1 MIGQIVSHYRIIE
14 RLGDGG
20 MGVVYKA
27 EDTHLGRFVALKFL
41 PDEVARDPQ
50 SLERFRREARAASA
64 LNHPHIL
71 TVYEFASEAGREFI
85 ASELVEGKTIRAL
98 IREGFTA
105 AKAIDVVRQ
114 VLEAL
119 KTAHQAG
126 IIHRDLKPENIMV
139 RSDGYAKV
147 LDFGLA
153 KLVSTQ
159 FNGEGTTN
167 LTSDG
172 QLLGTVLYMSPE
184 QARGEPAD
192 SRSDL
197 FSMGIVLYEMLAG
210 VHPWKRKSPID
221 TLHAILYDDPPAADF
236 GGHLAPILQ
245 KALRKSPSERFQSA
259 EAMLAALSGFVEL
272 VSASPPLR
280 SEPSIAVL
288 PFVFLSP
295 VEEKEAL
302 SLGFADALITTLGS
316 VRNLIARPTSAIL
329 NYQGGSDPSSIA
341 RDLAVQ
347 YVLQGNILKLGTQW
361 RVSIQLYDA
370 ESRKMVFSQKYDFTQ
385 SNVFE
390 IQDEIAA
397 RVAAS
402 LERRLGAPLPARDRY
417 SSDAQ
422 AYDDYLKGLR
432 YSYRDIREPLESA
445 AEYFSR
451 AVKRDPEFALAHA
464 MLSATALALYFGYD
478 PRRTWLMQA
487 ETHCQRAHE
496 LDPDLAEASM
506 AKAMILWSTARNFQH
521 SEALACLEKALTL
534 QPNLD
539 HAWNRAGTICSHTG
553 RIPEALA
560 AFEKSRRVN
569 PFNTGHHGVVQAFL
583 WSGQYGRAAA
593 ELQGWKSVSPESKYV
608 SWFLPQP
615 ALLTGDFDLAERL
628 LRESLERFPGEP
640 LLISMEGLLHAFRG
654 NSRAALDCAQRAC
667 RFPHSFGHT
676 HHTYYQLA
684 GIHAVLGDTA
694 QGMQWLE
701 RSVES
706 GFPCWTFFRL
716 DPSLSNLRPLPEF
729 QSLTSGLEK
738 EFSSLPI
745 HLSGQ
750 SH

>member
-27 EDTHLGRFVALKFL
+27 EDIHLGRFVALKFL

-71 TVYEFASEAGREFI
+71 TVYEFASEGGREFI
-85 ASELVEGKTIRAL
+85 ACELVEGKTIRAL
-98 IREGFTA
+98 IREGFPA
-105 AKAIDVVRQ
+105 VKAIDVVRQ

-119 KTAHQAG
+119 KTTHQAG

-147 LDFGLA
+147 LDFGLS
-153 KLVSTQ
+153 KLISTN
-159 FNGEGTTN
+159 FSGEGTTN

-184 QARGEPAD
+184 QARGEAAD

-210 VHPWKRKSPID
+210 VHPWKRRSPID

-245 KALRKSPSERFQSA
+245 KALRKSPSERFQCA
-259 EAMLAALSGFVEL
+259 EDMLAALSRSGP
-272 VSASPPLR
+272 VSTSPSFR

-288 PFVFLSP
+288 PFVFLSA

-329 NYQGGSDPSSIA
+329 NYQGGNDPSSIA

-347 YVLQGNILKLGTQW
+347 YVLQGNILKLGSQW

-370 ESRKMVFSQKYDFTQ
+370 EARKMVFSQKYEFNQ

-397 RVAAS
+397 RVATS
-402 LERRLGAPLPARDRY
+402 LERKLGAPLSARDRY
-417 SSDAQ
+417 SSDPG

-432 YSYRDIREPLESA
+432 FSYHDLREPLESA
-445 AEYFSR
+445 AECFSR
-451 AVKRDPEFALAHA
+451 AVERDPEFALAHA
-464 MLSATALALYFGYD
+464 MLSHTALTLYFGYD

-487 ETHCQRAHE
+487 ETHCQRALQ
-496 LDPDLAEASM
+496 LDPELAEAIM
-506 AKAMILWSTARNFQH
+506 AKAMILWSPSKNFQH
-521 SEALACLEKALTL
+521 SDALACLEKALTL

-553 RIPEALA
+553 RIPEAIA

-569 PFNTGHHGVVQAFL
+569 PFNTGHHSVVQAFL
-583 WSGQYGRAAA
+583 WSGQYARAAA
-593 ELQGWKSVSPESKYV
+593 ELETWKTVSPESKYV
-608 SWFLPQP
+608 CWFLPQP
-615 ALLTGDFDLAERL
+615 ALLTGDFDVAERQ

-654 NSRAALDCAQRAC
+654 NSGAALDCAQRAC

-706 GFPCWTFFRL
+706 GFPCWTFFQL
-716 DPSLSNLRPLPEF
+716 DPSLSNLRPLAEF
-729 QSLTSGLEK
+729 QSLTNGLEG

-745 HLSGQ
+745 HLSGT

>member
-14 RLGDGG
+14 RLGEGG

-85 ASELVEGKTIRAL
+85 VTELIEGKTIRAL
-98 IREGFTA
+98 VCEGLPAT
-105 AKAIDVVRQ
+105 KAVEVVRQ

-126 IIHRDLKPENIMV
+126 IVHRDLKPENIMV
-139 RSDGYAKV
+139 RSDGYVKV

-153 KLVSTQ
+153 KLPFTR
-159 FNGEGTTN
+159 FNREETES

-184 QARGEPAD
+184 QARGEAAD
-192 SRSDL
+192 CRSDL
-197 FSMGIVLYEMLAG
+197 FSLGIVLYEMLTGA
-210 VHPWKRKSPID
+210 HPWKRKSPID
-221 TLHAILYDDPPAADF
+221 TLHAILYEDPAAADF
-236 GGHLAPILQ
+236 GPHLAPILH

-259 EAMLAALSGFVEL
+259 EEMLASLSGSGSL
-272 VSASPPLR
+272 AAISPTFR

-288 PFVFLSP
+288 PFVFLGP

-316 VRNLIARPTSAIL
+316 VRNLIVRPTSAIL

-370 ESRKMVFSQKYDFTQ
+370 ESRKMVFSQKYDFNQ

-390 IQDEIAA
+390 IQDEIGA
-397 RVAAS
+397 RVASS
-402 LERRLGAPLPARDRY
+402 LERQLGMPLPARDRY
-417 SSDAQ
+417 SSDPQ

-432 YSYRDIREPLESA
+432 ASYRDILEPLESA
-445 AEYFSR
+445 AELFSR
-451 AVKRDPEFALAHA
+451 AVQRDPEFALAHA
-464 MLSATALALYFGYD
+464 MLSHTALALYFGYD
-478 PRRTWLMQA
+478 PRRTWLMKA
-487 ETHCQRAHE
+487 ETHCQRALQ
-496 LDPDLAEASM
+496 LDPELAEAIM
-506 AKAMILWSTARNFQH
+506 AKGMILWSPSRNFQH
-521 SEALACLEKALTL
+521 AEALACLEKALNL

-539 HAWNRAGTICSHTG
+539 HAWNRAGTICTHVG
-553 RIPEALA
+553 RIPEAIA
-560 AFEKSRRVN
+560 AFGKSRRVN
-569 PFNTGHHGVVQAFL
+569 PFNTAHHSVVQAFL
-583 WSGQYGRAAA
+583 WSGDYGRAAA
-593 ELQGWKSVSPESKYV
+593 ELEVWKSASPESKYV
-608 SWFLPQP
+608 CWYLPQP
-615 ALLTGDFDLAERL
+615 ALLMGDFDLAERQ

-640 LLISMEGLLHAFRG
+640 LLVTMEGLLQAFRG
-654 NSRAALDCAQRAC
+654 NSGAALDCAQRAC
-667 RFPHSFGHT
+667 HFPDSFGHT

-694 QGMQWLE
+694 QAMQWLE

-716 DPSLSNLRPLPEF
+716 DPSLTNLRLLPEF
-729 QSLTSGLEK
+729 QSLTNGLEK

-745 HLSGQ
+745 HL
-750 SH
+750 

>member
-14 RLGDGG
+14 RLGEGG

-27 EDTHLGRFVALKFL
+27 EDSHLGRFVALKFL

-71 TVYEFASEAGREFI
+71 TVYEFASEVGREFI
-85 ASELVEGKTIRAL
+85 VTELIEGKTIRAL
-98 IREGFTA
+98 VCNGLPAT
-105 AKAIDVVRQ
+105 KAVEVVRQ

-126 IIHRDLKPENIMV
+126 IVHRDLKPENIMV
-139 RSDGYAKV
+139 RSDGYVKV

-153 KLVSTQ
+153 KLPFTR
-159 FNGEGTTN
+159 FNGEETAS

-184 QARGEPAD
+184 QARGEAAD
-192 SRSDL
+192 CRSDL
-197 FSMGIVLYEMLAG
+197 FSMGIVLYEMLTG
-210 VHPWKRKSPID
+210 THPWKRKSPLD
-221 TLHAILYDDPPAADF
+221 TLHAILYEDPPAADF
-236 GGHLAPILQ
+236 GPYLAPILH

-259 EAMLAALSGFVEL
+259 EEMLASLSGSGSL
-272 VSASPPLR
+272 AAISPTFR

-288 PFVFLSP
+288 PFVFLGP

-316 VRNLIARPTSAIL
+316 VRNLIVRPTSAIL

-390 IQDEIAA
+390 IQDEIGA
-397 RVAAS
+397 RVASS
-402 LERRLGAPLPARDRY
+402 LERKLGVPLPARDRY
-417 SSDAQ
+417 SSDPQ

-432 YSYRDIREPLESA
+432 ASYRDILEPLESA
-445 AEYFSR
+445 AELFSR
-451 AVKRDPEFALAHA
+451 AVQRDPEFALAHA
-464 MLSATALALYFGYD
+464 MLSHTALALYFGYD
-478 PRRTWLMQA
+478 PRRTWLMKA
-487 ETHCQRAHE
+487 ETHCQRALQ
-496 LDPDLAEASM
+496 LDPELAEAIM
-506 AKAMILWSTARNFQH
+506 AKGMILWSPSRNFQH
-521 SEALACLEKALTL
+521 SEALACLEKALNL

-539 HAWNRAGTICSHTG
+539 HAWNRAGTICTHVG
-553 RIPEALA
+553 RIPEAIA
-560 AFEKSRRVN
+560 AFGKSRRVN
-569 PFNTGHHGVVQAFL
+569 PFNTAHHSVVQAFL
-583 WSGQYGRAAA
+583 WSGDYGRAAA
-593 ELQGWKSVSPESKYV
+593 ELEVWKSASPESKYV
-608 SWFLPQP
+608 CWYLPQP
-615 ALLTGDFDLAERL
+615 ALLMGDFDLAGRQ

-640 LLISMEGLLHAFRG
+640 LLVTMEGLLQAFRG
-654 NSRAALDCAQRAC
+654 NSGAALDCAQRAC
-667 RFPHSFGHT
+667 RFPDSFGHT

-694 QGMQWLE
+694 QAMQWLE

-706 GFPCWTFFRL
+706 GFPCWTFFRI
-716 DPSLSNLRPLPEF
+716 DPSLTNLRLLPEF

-745 HLSGQ
+745 HLL
-750 SH
+750 